1 MNPVVPIFYGRK
13 CADFT
18 RILPFF
24 VFLYVKYLCLPES
37 GLCINARI
45 ITEKA
50 SHQNE
55 YDDSIVRQ
63 IVECIKV
70 YADKHIEVIFGGGY
84 TVEETVE

>member
-1 MNPVVPIFYGRK
+1 MNNFCLRRK
-13 CADFT
+13 RSAF
-18 RILPFF
+18 LSALF
-24 VFLYVKYLCLPES
+24 VFLFVKYSCLPES